1 MVSQRVTGSM
11 EPRGDGSTGVE
22 DGLPEG
28 KAVEDADELRSDGP
42 LGEGGCHHLQVA
54 PSRDWH
60 LATFSKRVR
69 NLPLDFTYCK
79 ILRNL
84 GNEIAVSLSVT
95 LRKVS
100 CSRKG

>member
-1 MVSQRVTGSM
+1 M
-11 EPRGDGSTGVE
+11 
-22 DGLPEG
+22 
-28 KAVEDADELRSDGP
+28 
-42 LGEGGCHHLQVA
+42 QVV

-60 LATFSKRVR
+60 LATFFKRVR
-69 NLPLDFTYCK
+69 NLPLNYTYSK

-100 CSRKG
+100 CSWRGRGGEMPRNRRLLSFWFPKC